1 MLNETFFENVPIFTH
16 SEDLNFMQYS
26 IENRSPY
33 LSRNLFDKS
42 FETPSKFL
50 MHKGYT
56 KYLLRKISK
65 NFIPNEVRLD
75 KQKKGFNASINSLVN
90 LKSKRFMKFINKNSP
105 IYKIV
110 NKKEILREIRKSNN
124 ENYFSKFIFSFIS
137 VKIFLDLNS

>member
-1 MLNETFFENVPIFTH
+1 MPH
-16 SEDLNFMQYS
+16 SAF
-26 IENRSPY
+26 
-33 LSRNLFDKS
+33 
-42 FETPSKFL
+42 
-50 MHKGYT
+50 
-56 KYLLRKISK
+56 
-65 NFIPNEVRLD
+65 
-75 KQKKGFNASINSLVN
+75 N